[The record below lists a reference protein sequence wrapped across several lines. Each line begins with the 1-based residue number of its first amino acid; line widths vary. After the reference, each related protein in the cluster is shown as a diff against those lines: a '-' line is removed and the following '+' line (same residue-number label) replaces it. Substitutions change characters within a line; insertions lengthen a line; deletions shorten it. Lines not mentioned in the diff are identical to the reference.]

1 MFFVQTNHT
10 RKELLFL
17 IFKEI
22 NLRNHSSLHK
32 LFYSLY
38 YPSPNIKEFVSTNL
52 KMQQKLNLEKTLRAI
67 VSEKEEQM
75 NKGDD

>member
-1 MFFVQTNHT
+1 MCFFVQTNHT

-32 LFYSLY
+32 LFYSLRKSGEGVKIIPLSKNIY
-38 YPSPNIKEFVSTNL
+38 YIENIY
-52 KMQQKLNLEKTLRAI
+52 
-67 VSEKEEQM
+67 
-75 NKGDD
+75 